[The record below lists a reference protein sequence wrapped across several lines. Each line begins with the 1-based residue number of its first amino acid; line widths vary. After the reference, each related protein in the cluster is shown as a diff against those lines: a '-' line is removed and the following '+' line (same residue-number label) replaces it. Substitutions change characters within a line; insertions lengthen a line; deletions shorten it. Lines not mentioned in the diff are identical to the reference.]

1 MLMDMNSKIQ
11 SLFGLSPKRQS
22 W

>member
-11 SLFGLSPKRQS
+11 IPIWVIS
-22 W
+22 